1 MFLSTMQLLPFECY
15 NVAYKCLVQ
24 SKMLDEYE
32 VNMSINEKVI
42 AEKQSFNTN
51 C

>member
-1 MFLSTMQLLPFECY
+1 MFLSTMQLLPFECDH
-15 NVAYKCLVQ
+15 VAYKCLVQ
-24 SKMLDEYE
+24 SKMLDKYE

-42 AEKQSFNTN
+42 AV